1 MAVYYAQNGNPTP
14 FVHGDGERNSQR
26 WSEGVKPRKYT
37 ERDTFYPQHI
47 RGSGQRIFR
56 SGRWNLALRYGL
68 FSRSRETKLERQRVT
83 STLRVGLR
91 RPQRKRPR

>member
-26 WSEGVKPRKYT
+26 WSGGVKPRKYT

-47 RGSGQRIFR
+47 RGSGQRIFAR
-56 SGRWNLALRYGL
+56 VAGI
-68 FSRSRETKLERQRVT
+68 SRCSTGSSHGPEKLNSNDR
-83 STLRVGLR
+83 G
-91 RPQRKRPR
+91 